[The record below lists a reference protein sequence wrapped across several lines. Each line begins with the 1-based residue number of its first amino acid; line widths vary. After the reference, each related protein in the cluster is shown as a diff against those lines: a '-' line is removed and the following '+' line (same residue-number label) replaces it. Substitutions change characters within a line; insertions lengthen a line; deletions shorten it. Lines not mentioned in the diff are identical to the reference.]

1 MAFDPESETEPV
13 SSDVRSEPLGR
24 IFLFWLLAITLAS
37 AVPRLILGA
46 LQIITYDGY
55 WHLFISRHNDWSMWW
70 YEVRADG
77 HPPLFYLIQYLLSFL
92 GHSHLLY
99 RSASILPGVGATFV
113 IGLIGAKLFRH
124 RAVALLAA
132 LSYGFAMSIID
143 LTIDIRA
150 YPMAIFFCLLAFYVF
165 LEIIRDHAAASDARP
180 LFYFGLFVSL
190 AILNEYYSLLFFV
203 SCLGIPAFYGLRD
216 RRYRALLVGS
226 LRRWRAGWL
235 AAIGVP
241 LFVTAVMYRLQ
252 MRFMPGPQAH
262 LREFYWAPHSG
273 VTLSDFLFKN
283 LASEL
288 GYFFPATVLTLAG
301 LTLLLLL
308 TLPVL
313 VNRLILRRDAANESL
328 RGSPALILLFMLLE
342 LMFASATGHY
352 PFGGLLRQQSIIAPF
367 FTLTGFLLLDWIL
380 DATRQSWQRLSLL
393 AVVALCIAS
402 TFVHSWRHYGVVQE
416 ELASPQYRTFQSAF
430 TPQVIYS
437 DFFSTFLYFLHTQDS
452 DWHFERSFRQQ
463 GRLVLTYR
471 VTNPRGQHLEF
482 LRSRDDWNFD
492 LSDPVFYTNLASDLR
507 TAGLDSAVLF
517 YQKQEGHTFDAAV
530 CRANEEKFKALAR
543 AAGLDY
549 GRAVYDGLQ
558 AYIEFRVRG
567 LEPVLAIGVGL
578 GALPEHLGD
587 GWFRAENGI
596 RWMGQ
601 RALVLQLGP
610 ATEPAELLV
619 ATYWPST
626 ILAKGPVH
634 VRAEAG
640 GIALKPIEVG
650 GKEGARDLRWLLP
663 KTLSDRKSID
673 VVLEVDT
680 ARQYSND
687 PRTLGMAVSR
697 IALETPGG
705 AH

>member
-1 MAFDPESETEPV
+1 
-13 SSDVRSEPLGR
+13 
-24 IFLFWLLAITLAS
+24 
-37 AVPRLILGA
+37 
-46 LQIITYDGY
+46 
-55 WHLFISRHNDWSMWW
+55 
-70 YEVRADG
+70 
-77 HPPLFYLIQYLLSFL
+77 
-92 GHSHLLY
+92 
-99 RSASILPGVGATFV
+99 
-113 IGLIGAKLFRH
+113 
-124 RAVALLAA
+124 
-132 LSYGFAMSIID
+132 
-143 LTIDIRA
+143 
-150 YPMAIFFCLLAFYVF
+150 
-165 LEIIRDHAAASDARP
+165 
-180 LFYFGLFVSL
+180 
-190 AILNEYYSLLFFV
+190 
-203 SCLGIPAFYGLRD
+203 
-216 RRYRALLVGS
+216 
-226 LRRWRAGWL
+226 
-235 AAIGVP
+235 
-241 LFVTAVMYRLQ
+241 
-252 MRFMPGPQAH
+252 
-262 LREFYWAPHSG
+262 
-273 VTLSDFLFKN
+273 
-283 LASEL
+283 
-288 GYFFPATVLTLAG
+288 
-301 LTLLLLL
+301 
-308 TLPVL
+308 

-402 TFVHSWRHYGVVQE
+402 TFVYSWRRYGVAQE

-471 VTNPRGQHLEF
+471 VTNPGGQHLEF

-530 CRANEEKFKALAR
+530 CRANEEKFKTLAR

-558 AYIEFRVRG
+558 AYIEFHVRG

-578 GALPEHLGD
+578 DALPEHLGD

-610 ATEPAELLV
+610 VTEPAELLV

-626 ILAKGPVH
+626 ILANGPVH
-634 VRAEAG
+634 VRAEAS

-673 VVLEVDT
+673 VVLEVDR

-687 PRTLGMAVSR
+687 PRTLGMAVLR

>member
-1 MAFDPESETEPV
+1 MALDPEYGTEPV
-13 SSDVRSEPLGR
+13 PSDVRNDPLGR
-24 IFLFWLLAITLAS
+24 IFLFLLLAITLAS

-46 LQIITYDGY
+46 VQPISYDGY

-77 HPPLFYLIQYLLSFL
+77 HPPLFYLIQYVLSFL

-99 RSASILPGVGATFV
+99 RSASILPGAGATFV
-113 IGLIGAKLFRH
+113 IGLIAAKLFRH
-124 RAVALLAA
+124 RTVALLAA
-132 LSYGFAMSIID
+132 LSYGFAMTIID
-143 LTIDIRA
+143 LTIDVRA

-165 LEIIRDHAAASDARP
+165 LEIIRNPAAVTRSRP
-180 LFYFGLFVSL
+180 LFYFGLFVSI

-203 SCLGIPAFYGLRD
+203 SCLGIPAFYSLRD
-216 RRYRALLVGS
+216 RRYRVQLFDS
-226 LRRWRAGWL
+226 LRRRRAGWVV
-235 AAIGVP
+235 AVGVP
-241 LFVTAVMYRLQ
+241 LLVTAVMYRLQ
-252 MRFMPGPQAH
+252 MRYMPGPQLH

-273 VTLSDFLFKN
+273 ITLSDFLFKN

-288 GYFFPATVLTLAG
+288 GYFFPASVLTLAG
-301 LTLLLLL
+301 LTLLLLMA
-308 TLPVL
+308 LPVL

-328 RGSPALILLFMLLE
+328 RGSPALILLFLQLE
-342 LMFASATGHY
+342 LMFAAATGHY

-393 AVVALCIAS
+393 AVVALCIAG
-402 TFVHSWRHYGVVQE
+402 TFFHSWRHYGFAQE

-437 DFFSTFLYFLHTQDS
+437 DFFSTFLYFLHTQDW

-463 GRLVLTYR
+463 GRLVMTYR
-471 VTNPRGQHLEF
+471 VTKPNGQHLEF
-482 LRSRDDWNFD
+482 LRSRDDWNFH

-517 YQKQEGHTFDAAV
+517 YQKQEGHRFDAAV
-530 CRANEEKFKALAR
+530 CLANEEKFKTLAQ

-558 AYIEFRVRG
+558 AYIEFRVRA
-567 LEPVLAIGVGL
+567 LDPVLAIGVGVN
-578 GALPEHLGD
+578 ALPEHMGD
-587 GWFRAENGI
+587 GWYQAENGI

-601 RALVLQLGP
+601 RALVRQLGP
-610 ATEPAELLV
+610 ATGPAELLV

-634 VRAEAG
+634 VFAEAG

-650 GKEGARDLRWLLP
+650 GKDGARDLRWLLP
-663 KTLSDRKSID
+663 KELSNRKSID
-673 VVLEVDT
+673 VVLEVDK
-680 ARQYSND
+680 AREYPND
-687 PRTLGMAVSR
+687 RRTLGMAVSR